1 MLYDGAIVFLGDLPV
16 PVKSCCGRVADGKM
30 TVVPSP
36 PFMRGMDIYFRTLK
50 EVIMELITL
59 AIDFILHVD
68 QHLQAMMNEY
78 GTLVYLIL
86 FVIIFCETGL
96 VVTPFLP
103 GDSLLFAA
111 GALTVGTV
119 LDVHTLA
126 ALMIVAAVLGNTV
139 NYSVGHFFGERLFTN
154 PKSKIFRRDYLEKT
168 HAFYE
173 KHGAV
178 TVILTRFVPIVRT
191 FAPFVAG
198 MSSMTHRR
206 FMLLNCVGAV
216 LWVVLFV
223 YAGHY
228 FGNLPAVRQNFTLLM
243 FGIIL
248 VSVLPMVIGFLQQW
262 RARRVQPKT

>member
-1 MLYDGAIVFLGDLPV
+1 
-16 PVKSCCGRVADGKM
+16 
-30 TVVPSP
+30 
-36 PFMRGMDIYFRTLK
+36 
-50 EVIMELITL
+50 MELITL

-68 QHLQAMMNEY
+68 QHLQAMINEY

-86 FVIIFCETGL
+86 FLIVFCETGL

-139 NYSVGHFFGERLFTN
+139 NYAIGHFFGERLFRN
-154 PKSKIFRRDYLEKT
+154 PDSKIFRQDYLAKT

-173 KHGAV
+173 KHGAL
-178 TVILTRFVPIVRT
+178 TVILTRFMPIVRT

-198 MSSMTHRR
+198 MSSMSHRK
-206 FMLLNCVGAV
+206 FMMLNFTGAF
-216 LWVVLFV
+216 LWVIMFV

-228 FGNLPAVRQNFTLLM
+228 FGNLPVVRQNFTLLM
-243 FGIIL
+243 FGIIV
-248 VSVLPMVIGFLQQW
+248 VSVLPMVIGAVKARMH
-262 RARRVQPKT
+262 RAPAN

>member
-1 MLYDGAIVFLGDLPV
+1 
-16 PVKSCCGRVADGKM
+16 
-30 TVVPSP
+30 
-36 PFMRGMDIYFRTLK
+36 
-50 EVIMELITL
+50 MELITL

-86 FVIIFCETGL
+86 FIIVFCETGL

-139 NYSVGHFFGERLFTN
+139 NYAIGHFFGERLFRN
-154 PKSKIFRRDYLEKT
+154 PDSKIFRQDYLAKT

-173 KHGAV
+173 KHGAL
-178 TVILTRFVPIVRT
+178 TVILTRFMPIVRT

-198 MSSMTHRR
+198 MSSMSHRK
-206 FMLLNCVGAV
+206 FMTLNFIGAF

-228 FGNLPAVRQNFTLLM
+228 FGNLPVVRQNFTLLM
-243 FGIIL
+243 FGIIV
-248 VSVLPMVIGFLQQW
+248 VSVLPMVIGAVKAKMN
-262 RARRVQPKT
+262 RAPASN

>member
-1 MLYDGAIVFLGDLPV
+1 
-16 PVKSCCGRVADGKM
+16 
-30 TVVPSP
+30 
-36 PFMRGMDIYFRTLK
+36 
-50 EVIMELITL
+50 MELITL

-86 FVIIFCETGL
+86 FLIVFCETGL

-139 NYSVGHFFGERLFTN
+139 NYAIGHFFGERLFRN
-154 PKSKIFRRDYLEKT
+154 PDSKIFRQDYLAKT

-173 KHGAV
+173 KHGAL
-178 TVILTRFVPIVRT
+178 TVILTRFMPIVRT

-198 MSSMTHRR
+198 MSSMSHRK
-206 FMLLNCVGAV
+206 FMMLNFIGAF
-216 LWVVLFV
+216 LWVILFV

-228 FGNLPAVRQNFTLLM
+228 FGNLPVVRQNFTLLM
-243 FGIIL
+243 FGIIV
-248 VSVLPMVIGFLQQW
+248 VSVLPMVIGAVKARMH
-262 RARRVQPKT
+262 RAPAN